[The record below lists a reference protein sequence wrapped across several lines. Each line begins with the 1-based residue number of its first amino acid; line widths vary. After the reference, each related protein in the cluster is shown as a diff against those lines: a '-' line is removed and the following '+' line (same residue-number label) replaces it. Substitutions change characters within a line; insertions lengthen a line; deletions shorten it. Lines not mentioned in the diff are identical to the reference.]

1 MLMNEPWGKVPC
13 LRGIGFVGTADTV
26 FANDFAAYRAKQ
38 AMVV

>member
-1 MLMNEPWGKVPC
+1 V
-13 LRGIGFVGTADTV
+13 RAVIRRIGFVGTADTV